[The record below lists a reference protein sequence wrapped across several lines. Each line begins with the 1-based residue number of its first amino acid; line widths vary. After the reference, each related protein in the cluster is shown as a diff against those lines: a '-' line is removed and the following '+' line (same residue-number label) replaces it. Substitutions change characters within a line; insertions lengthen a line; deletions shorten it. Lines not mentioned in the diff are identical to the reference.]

1 MTQMLRAMWPSFWT
15 LSALHSSFTPPND
28 LQPMQ
33 RTPCQS
39 LAEPTLATSWASSS
53 SGSSRCLPYGSPSQ
67 NVSETPLYKYSPK
80 LIAPQPP
87 PLHRKGNLRAD
98 CRVHVLHLGNRK
110 GQRCRPD
117 HSPTRD
123 AERLRPWLGN
133 GCIAHVLHLKHGY
146 PRDQCP

>member
-15 LSALHSSFTPPND
+15 LSALHSSSTPPND

-39 LAEPTLATSWASSS
+39 LAEPIPATSWASSS
-53 SGSSRCLPYGSPSQ
+53 SGSSRCLPYGSPFTKCKR
-67 NVSETPLYKYSPK
+67 NAPLQIFFQAHS
-80 LIAPQPP
+80 PQPP

-98 CRVHVLHLGNRK
+98 CGVHVLHLGYRK